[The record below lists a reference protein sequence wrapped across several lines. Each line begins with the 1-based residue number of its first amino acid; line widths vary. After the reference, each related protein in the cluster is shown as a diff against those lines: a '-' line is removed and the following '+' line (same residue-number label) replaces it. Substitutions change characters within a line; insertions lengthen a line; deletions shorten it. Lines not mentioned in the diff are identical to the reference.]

1 MRLSTL
7 FLPANLPYN
16 CPASVYNLY
25 VRTLRV
31 VIIGGGPGGTA
42 CALALKRLADQMAKH
57 VQVKL
62 LEGKQF
68 TGERHYN
75 QCVGV
80 LSPLLPSLLEDQLC
94 IPFPHHLIRNE
105 ISGYILHTARET
117 ITLEEE
123 DESASLS
130 FRRVQFDAY
139 MLEQVKMQ
147 GITVLP
153 ARAVDLE
160 FHDDRVVVYTENVP
174 IETDVVV
181 GAFGLD
187 EGSAAMFS
195 RLTDYRPPQALASI
209 VTKYHPGQAGMV
221 EFGTLIHAFLP
232 AHPRIEFGAVTPK
245 GNHLTI
251 NIAGNTVDVSLMR
264 TFLDLPGVQAVLPNL
279 AEAGVH
285 DPNDLRFFK
294 GRFPRSLA
302 RGYYGDRYVVL
313 GDAAGLVRAF
323 KGKGVTSAVLTG
335 IRAAETILKAG
346 ISESAFY
353 QHYRLANQDIIADLP
368 YGRVMRLVVILL
380 SRYGLVD
387 SVIRAAHQN
396 PTLRSALLD
405 AVSARAPYKL
415 VVKKSLQPK
424 IGWSILHSLTSR
436 RSSHPPG
443 RGRPNASPRG

>member
-1 MRLSTL
+1 MGK
-7 FLPANLPYN
+7 
-16 CPASVYNLY
+16 
-25 VRTLRV
+25 RV
-31 VIIGGGPGGTA
+31 KVT
-42 CALALKRLADQMAKH
+42 
-57 VQVKL
+57 L

-68 TGERHYN
+68 IGERHYN

-80 LSPLLPSLLEDQLC
+80 LSPPLPSLLEDHLC

-117 ITLEEE
+117 ITLEDK

-130 FRRVQFDAY
+130 FRRVQFDAH
-139 MLEQVKMQ
+139 MLEQVKIR
-147 GITVLP
+147 GITVMP

-160 FHDDRVVVYTENVP
+160 FHDDRVVVYTENIP

-195 RLTDYRPPQALASI
+195 RLTDYRPPRALASI

-221 EFGTLIHAFLP
+221 QFGTLIHAFLP

-251 NIAGNTVDVSLMR
+251 NIAGSAVDVSLMR
-264 TFLDLPGVQAVLPNL
+264 TFLDLPAVRAVLPNL
-279 AEAGVH
+279 AEAGVY

-302 RGYYGDRYVVL
+302 RGYYGDRFVVV

-323 KGKGVTSAVLTG
+323 KGKGVTTAVLTG
-335 IRAAETILKAG
+335 IRAAETILKEG
-346 ISESAFY
+346 ISKRAFY
-353 QHYRLANQDIIADLP
+353 RHYRGANQDIIADLP
-368 YGRVMRLVVILL
+368 YGHGMRIIVILL
-380 SRYGLVD
+380 ARYGLLD
-387 SVIRAAHQN
+387 PVIRAARQN

-405 AVSARAPYKL
+405 AVSARAPYKM
-415 VVKKSLQPK
+415 VVKKSLQSAV
-424 IGWSILHSLTSR
+424 GRSILRTLTS
-436 RSSHPPG
+436 
-443 RGRPNASPRG
+443 

>member
-1 MRLSTL
+1 MDT
-7 FLPANLPYN
+7 
-16 CPASVYNLY
+16 
-25 VRTLRV
+25 TRV

-42 CALALKRLADQMAKH
+42 CALALERIADQMGRH
-57 VQVKL
+57 VQITL

-80 LSPLLPSLLEDQLC
+80 LSPPLPSLLEENLC

-117 ITLEEE
+117 ITLEEQ

-160 FHDDRVVVYTENVP
+160 FHDDRVVVYTENIP

-187 EGSAAMFS
+187 EGSAAMFA
-195 RLTDYRPPQALASI
+195 RLTDYRPPRPLASI

-221 EFGTLIHAFLP
+221 AFGTLIHAFLP
-232 AHPRIEFGAVTPK
+232 AHPRIEFGAITPK

-251 NIAGNTVDVSLMR
+251 NIAGNAVDVSLMR
-264 TFLDLPGVQAVLPNL
+264 TFLDLPGVRAVLPNL
-279 AEAGVH
+279 AEAGVY

-302 RGYYGDRYVVL
+302 RGYYGERYVIV

-323 KGKGVTSAVLTG
+323 KGKGITSAVMTG
-335 IRAAETILKAG
+335 VRAAEAILKQG
-346 ISESAFY
+346 ITKRAFY

-368 YGRVMRLVVILL
+368 YGQGMRLVVILL
-380 SRYGLVD
+380 SRYGLLD
-387 SVIRAAHQN
+387 PVIRAAHQN

-405 AVSARAPYKL
+405 AVSARAPYKR

-424 IGWSILHSLTSR
+424 IGWSILRSLL
-436 RSSHPPG
+436 
-443 RGRPNASPRG
+443 